1 MNIQYDQQKYSV
13 SKIKSMV
20 NKSHQHFEYKQ
31 AEKQY
36 SGGGKVWRN
45 MLNKLAVEKIE

>member
-1 MNIQYDQQKYSV
+1 MNILYDQQKDSV

-36 SGGGKVWRN
+36 SGGGKVQKS
-45 MLNKLAVEKIE
+45 MLNKVANEIF